1 MRRRARRTFTAIE
14 NVLSDGAWHELED
27 LRDATNFPREWVK
40 ELRAEGVVDVAEG
53 PVTMVRLRPKAQDF
67 SGL

>member
-1 MRRRARRTFTAIE
+1 MRRRPPRTFEAIE
-14 NVLSDGAWHELED
+14 TVLSDGAWHELDD
-27 LRDATNFPREWVK
+27 LRDATSFPREWVR

-53 PVTMVRLRPKAQDF
+53 AVTMIRLRPKAQDF